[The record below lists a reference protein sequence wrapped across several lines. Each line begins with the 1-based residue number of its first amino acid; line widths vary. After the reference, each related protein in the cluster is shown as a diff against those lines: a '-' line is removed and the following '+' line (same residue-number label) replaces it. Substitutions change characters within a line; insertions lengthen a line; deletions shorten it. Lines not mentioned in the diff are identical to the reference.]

1 MSVAQHYSMV
11 DPVRQHL
18 RPDMSSEIEDMLVE
32 MYRHTKIFASVL
44 FPEHF
49 YREFDAPYDE
59 VFDAFDDPS
68 IMKAVFCGPR
78 GIGKTGLAN
87 LVLPAK
93 KILFRESHY
102 IVPLSATSD
111 MAIEQ
116 ARNLKD
122 ELKNNENIAKLFPG
136 LEFDM
141 DSEKLWSVNWR
152 STITG
157 EIEYST
163 CVRPRGAGQQV
174 RGQKFKMYRPTTLI
188 PDDLEKSEETLSD
201 EQRDK
206 LKRWFWS
213 DLVNS
218 VDRSR
223 TDWKIFYLGTILHED
238 ALLVELMEK
247 DDWLTIVLP
256 LCDDEFNSNFPNY
269 IPTESVVQEDGTI
282 LQGTIELAETFR
294 NDGRIDTF
302 YMEYMCEIQSTQD
315 TLFQPHMFKY
325 AGPEE
330 KESDGDICTT
340 IEDLVRS
347 PYTEAWVLLDPAKT
361 VTKYSAETGIVGGFI
376 DHKRHCLFVA
386 DIVHGKMHPNEI
398 YDALFDMAAHLKSRV
413 IGVEVTSLN
422 EFIIYPLK
430 NEMARRGI
438 NLEIVELQA
447 RGGHSEGKG
456 EGKLR
461 RIAALG
467 PFYRRGEVYHFRP
480 VCNVLE
486 KQLLGF
492 PRSKKKDVMDAL
504 AYIVQLLEKGLRY
517 FFHDWFDDESTY
529 AEEGPGIEKEYEDLV
544 DIDDEPFE
552 YPDMIGGLYD

>member
-1 MSVAQHYSMV
+1 MSVAQHYTHV

-18 RPDMSSEIEDMLVE
+18 RPGLDSEIEDTLVE
-32 MYRHTKIFASVL
+32 MYRYTRIFASVL
-44 FPEHF
+44 FPNHF
-49 YREFDAPYDE
+49 SREFDKPYDE
-59 VFDAFDDPS
+59 IFNAFDDS
-68 IMKAVFCGPR
+68 SVMKAVVCGPR
-78 GIGKTGLAN
+78 GVGKTALLMA
-87 LVLPAK
+87 LQAK
-93 KILFRESHY
+93 KLLFRESHY
-102 IVPLSATSD
+102 VVPLSATSE

-122 ELKNNENIAKLFPG
+122 EFKNNEQIAAMFPG
-136 LEFDM
+136 LEFGL
-141 DSEKLWSVNWR
+141 DSEKLWSINWR
-152 STITG
+152 NPETG
-157 EIEYST
+157 IIEYSS
-163 CVRPRGAGQQV
+163 CVRPRGAEQQV
-174 RGQKFKMYRPTTLI
+174 RGQKYKIYRPDLLI
-188 PDDLEKSEETLSD
+188 PDDLEKTEEVMSD

-206 LKRWFWS
+206 LKKWFFS
-213 DLVNS
+213 DFINA

-223 TDWKIFYLGTILHED
+223 TDWKMFYLGTILHGD

-247 DDWLTIVLP
+247 DDWLSIVLP
-256 LCDDEFNSNFPNY
+256 LCDDNFVSKFPNY
-269 IPTESVVQEDGTI
+269 IPTESVPQPDGTV
-282 LQGTIELAETFR
+282 LLGTKDLAESFR
-294 NDGRIDTF
+294 KDHRIDVF
-302 YMEYMCEIQSTQD
+302 FMEYMCEIQSTED
-315 TLFQPHMFKY
+315 ALFQPHMFKY

-330 KESDGDICTT
+330 KEEDGNIKIT
-340 IEDLVRS
+340 IEELVRS
-347 PYTEAWVLLDPAKT
+347 PHTEAFVLLDPAKT
-361 VTKYSAETGIVGGFI
+361 VTKHSAETGIVGGFI
-376 DHKRHCLFVA
+376 DHKRHCLFIA
-386 DIVHGKMHPNEI
+386 DIVHGKMHPDEI

-438 NLEIVELQA
+438 SLEIVELQA
-447 RGGHSEGKG
+447 RGGHSEGRG

-461 RIAALG
+461 RIAAMG

-529 AEEGPGIEKEYEDLV
+529 AEEGAHIEKEYEDLE

-552 YPDMIGGLYD
+552 HAEMIGGLYG